1 MSHNKHSWRY
11 ARPGPNHV
19 ADEWVQRETW
29 GSSFPTCINGI
40 EQSPIN
46 IVTGEAIPMKSLPE
60 ISTDIDAAPH
70 YVSNTGSGF
79 QLFET
84 TPTESM
90 IANGTFIDTI
100 EGSSKGESWVGGQ
113 KFLFYQM
120 HWHTPSENTIDGRSF
135 PLEAHFVH
143 QLDDPMLVGTLHRLA
158 VISLLYEPGPCNAF
172 LDQFWEEF
180 PMVDPHP
187 SGSTAPDESAPCT
200 NHQPSGARLPAAL
213 CRRSQR
219 L

>member
-1 MSHNKHSWRY
+1 
-11 ARPGPNHV
+11 
-19 ADEWVQRETW
+19 
-29 GSSFPTCINGI
+29 
-40 EQSPIN
+40 
-46 IVTGEAIPMKSLPE
+46 MKSLPE

-120 HWHTPSENTIDGRSF
+120 HWHTPSENMIDGRSF

-143 QLDDPMLVGTLHRLA
+143 QLDDPMLVGTPRWLA
-158 VISLLYEPGPCNAF
+158 P
-172 LDQFWEEF
+172 
-180 PMVDPHP
+180 P
-187 SGSTAPDESAPCT
+187 SS
-200 NHQPSGARLPAAL
+200 
-213 CRRSQR
+213 RRE
-219 L
+219 